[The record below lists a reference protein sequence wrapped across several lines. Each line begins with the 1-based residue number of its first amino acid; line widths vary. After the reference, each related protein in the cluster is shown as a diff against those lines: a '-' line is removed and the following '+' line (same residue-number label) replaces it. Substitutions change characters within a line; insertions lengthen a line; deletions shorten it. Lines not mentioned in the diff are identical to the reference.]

1 MQALSRYGLLPY
13 IRRHNE
19 LTCSRHDVIRTLL
32 PYHCSGMLLPW
43 SFSGYDRDGSRFF
56 ISVCKLS

>member
-1 MQALSRYGLLPY
+1 MLPY

-19 LTCSRHDVIRTLL
+19 LICPRHDVIRTLF

-43 SFSGYDRDGSRFF
+43 SFSGYDRDGSRFL
-56 ISVCKLS
+56 ISACKLS